1 MRTRKFIVNTLLLTF
16 SSLIIRGIALSFQIY
31 LSNRIGAAGIG
42 LFQLIMS
49 VYIFVV
55 TLAVSGIRFAVCRI
69 VAEEIGLENQGGIR
83 PAVRRCLVYGLFF
96 GCVSAVLLFIG
107 AYRIGAVWVGDG
119 RTVFSLRVLA
129 LSLPLISVS
138 SVLSGYFTAV
148 QRIIKS
154 SSAQLLDNLV
164 RIAAVMFLLTF
175 IPADNLEL
183 ACAAVCV
190 GNVVGE
196 ILSVFLLFILYLF
209 DVRRYRKSARSA
221 VGMTKRILKLA
232 MPLALSA
239 YARTALGSLY
249 HLLVPRGLQK
259 SGASVNN
266 SLAVYG
272 VISGMVLPLIL
283 YPIAV
288 FTSIAEMLVPDL
300 TEAQVRGD
308 KALVNRIVNKILSLS
323 LLFSIGVAGVF
334 YTFSGALGQLVYRS
348 AEAGVYIK
356 VFAPLV
362 IIMYMDTVT
371 DGMLK
376 GLGQQMYSMYINIL
390 DAGLSAAMVFF
401 LLPVYAV
408 PAYIFTICFTEVFNF
423 AFSIHRLSKIASINI
438 PLKDILSPLFG
449 IVGGVNFS
457 LLALRLAGLELKPN
471 ALSITMHVVLS
482 GAAYYFFL
490 RAFSCLRK
498 ADVKAFA
505 ALFKA

>member
-1 MRTRKFIVNTLLLTF
+1 MRTKKFIFNTLLLTF

-31 LSNRIGAAGIG
+31 LSNKIGAAGIG

-49 VYIFVV
+49 VYIFAV

-69 VAEEIGLENQGGIR
+69 VSEEIGLNNHAGIR
-83 PAVRRCLVYGLFF
+83 PAVRRCLAYGLFF
-96 GCVSAVLLFIG
+96 GCISGFLLFIL
-107 AYRIGAVWVGDG
+107 AYRVGALWVGDG
-119 RTVFSLRVLA
+119 RIVFSLRVLA

-138 SVLSGYFTAV
+138 SVISGYFTAV

-154 SSAQLLDNLV
+154 SAAQLIDNLV
-164 RIAAVMFLLTF
+164 RIAAVMFLLGF

-196 ILSVFLLFILYLF
+196 IVSVLLIIVLYLV
-209 DVRRYRKSARSA
+209 DVRRYKRAKNMQG
-221 VGMTKRILKLA
+221 GMTVRILKLA
-232 MPLALSA
+232 MPLAMSS

-259 SGASVNN
+259 SGVSAN
-266 SLAVYG
+266 SALAVYG

-288 FTSIAEMLVPDL
+288 FTSVAEMLVPDL

-308 KALVNRIVNKILSLS
+308 KALVNRIVNRILSLS

-334 YTFSGALGQLVYRS
+334 YTFSGALGQLVYNNVD
-348 AEAGVYIK
+348 AGIYIK
-356 VFAPLV
+356 AFAPLV
-362 IIMYMDTVT
+362 VIMYMDTVT

-376 GLGQQMYSMYINIL
+376 GLGQHMYSMYINIM

-408 PAYIFTICFTEVFNF
+408 PAYVFTIWFTEAFNF
-423 AFSIHRLSKIASINI
+423 GFSLRRLSKVADIDI
-438 PLKDILSPLFG
+438 PLKDILLPIFSV
-449 IVGGVNFS
+449 VGGVNFS
-457 LLALRLAGLELKPN
+457 LLFMRIIGLPLIPS
-471 ALSITMHVVLS
+471 ALSITMHVILS
-482 GAAYYFFL
+482 AAVYYFFL
-490 RAFSCLRK
+490 RVFSCLRK
-498 ADVKAFA
+498 SDLRAFA